1 MREIAIEMLMA
12 GVKGADPEK
21 LVQASIS
28 IEENTLKIKDESFDL
43 DAYDKILL
51 FGIGK
56 SAVPM
61 AKPFSKLRIDDGLII
76 TNKKH
81 MDSGDL
87 KVNVKSGTHP
97 FPSEKNIKHSKEI
110 YDKVISAE
118 NSLIIFLV
126 SGGGSSLYTLPDDDI
141 TLEDLVDLNE
151 MMLESGANISEINT
165 VRKHL
170 SKVKGGRTAGLCSD
184 GNQVVSL
191 IISDVVGD
199 VLTDVASGPTVAD
212 PSTYGEAVE
221 IIKRYGLWDKVSES
235 IRVHLSMGKGGE
247 IEETPKS
254 VEAKNFLIGSNMI
267 ALQNV
272 KSVAESKELTNW
284 LLTSENQG
292 IATEVAKPMACI
304 AVEIQKSGNPI
315 KTPAALIIGG
325 EMTVEMKKKW
335 DKELKG
341 GPNRE
346 FVLSFAQEI
355 RGRDIVVASIDTDGV
370 DGVGKSGAIAD
381 GMTIYRSSLNAEKA
395 LNEHQTERFF
405 DELDD
410 SIEFESNT
418 NVNDISVV
426 IVS

>member
-21 LVQASIS
+21 LVEDSIS
-28 IEENTLKIKDESFDL
+28 IEDNVLKVKDETFEL
-43 DAYDKILL
+43 DSYDKILL

-56 SAVPM
+56 SSVPM
-61 AKPFSKLRIDDGLII
+61 AKPFSELEIDDGLII

-81 MDSGDL
+81 MDAGDL
-87 KVNVKSGTHP
+87 NVEVRSGTHP
-97 FPSEKNIKHSKEI
+97 LPSEENIRHSKEI
-110 YDKVISAE
+110 YDKISSAQ
-118 NSLIIFLV
+118 NSIIIFLV
-126 SGGGSSLYTLPDDDI
+126 SGGGSSLYTLPHDDI
-141 TLEDLVDLNE
+141 ELKDIIELNE
-151 MMLESGANISEINT
+151 MMLESGANVSEINT

-170 SKVKGGRTAGLCSD
+170 SKVKGGRSADLCSD
-184 GNQVVSL
+184 GNQIISL

-199 VLTDVASGPTVAD
+199 ELTDVASGPTVAD
-212 PSTYGEAVE
+212 PSTYGDAVAV
-221 IIKRYGLWDKVSES
+221 IKRYDLWDKVSES
-235 IRVHLSMGKGGE
+235 IRVHLSMGKSGE
-247 IEETPKS
+247 IEETPKR
-254 VEAKNFLIGSNMI
+254 VEANNFLVGSNMI
-267 ALQNV
+267 ALQKV
-272 KSVAESKELTNW
+272 KAVAESKNLTNW

-292 IATEVAKPMACI
+292 IATEVAKPLASI

-325 EMTVEMKKKW
+325 EMTVEMKKKM
-335 DKELKG
+335 DTELKG

-395 LNEHQTERFF
+395 LNEHQTEIFF
-405 DELDD
+405 DELGD